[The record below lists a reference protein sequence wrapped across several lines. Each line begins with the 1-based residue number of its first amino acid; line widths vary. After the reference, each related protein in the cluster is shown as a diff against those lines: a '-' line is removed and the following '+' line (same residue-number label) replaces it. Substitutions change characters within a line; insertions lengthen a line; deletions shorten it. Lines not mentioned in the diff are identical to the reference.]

1 VAATAVIIVFLH
13 SLRMVWRSYR
23 MMSEEYAGFQRSE
36 GARTEHGNIT
46 SKGKMYAP
54 SKESLPS
61 PHGYI
66 QSKSA

>member
-1 VAATAVIIVFLH
+1 
-13 SLRMVWRSYR
+13 
-23 MMSEEYAGFQRSE
+23 MMSEEYVEFRRSE
-36 GARTEHGNIT
+36 GPRTEHSNIT